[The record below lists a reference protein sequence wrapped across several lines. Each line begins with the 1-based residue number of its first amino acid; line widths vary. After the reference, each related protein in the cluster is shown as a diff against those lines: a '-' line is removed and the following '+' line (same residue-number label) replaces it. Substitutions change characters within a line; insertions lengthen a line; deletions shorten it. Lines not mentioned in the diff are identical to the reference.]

1 MDTSFLILAL
11 CTALLVIAAA
21 VLLIQNG
28 RIRDRLE
35 ETERKLEN
43 NQIESLR
50 LLQQLNEENRM
61 IWDRMASF
69 PSREEFNSRLED
81 VRTGTEGTVQA
92 QTVLLIGRLDG
103 ISARLDSMGL
113 GQEQRLRH
121 IGTLLDEKLALNEK
135 RISEMRDTL
144 FRSVQ
149 QLQDE
154 NGRKLEEMRQTVD
167 EKLHATLDKRLSES
181 FAQVSKRLEEVY
193 SGLGEMR
200 SLAGGVGDLK
210 RVLSNVK
217 TRGTWGEVQLGSL
230 LGEMLAPSQYE
241 TNCSVDGSDQRVE
254 YAVHL
259 PGGGDTSVLLPI
271 DAKFPIE
278 DYQRLLSARENGE
291 AQQAA
296 QAEQALVAAIRNE
309 AKRISGKYIRP
320 PQTTDFAILFLPLE
334 GLYAEVLQNRTLS
347 FELQEKY
354 RILIAGP
361 TTLSALLTSFQIG
374 FRTVAIEKR
383 SVEVWQ
389 LLSAVKN
396 EFNHYS
402 ELLETAQKRI
412 RSAGDT
418 LEMASRQSRGIQKKI
433 RAAEMLDLPSG
444 QEADAAALPEDS
456 AETGL

>member
-1 MDTSFLILAL
+1 MDTSMLILSL
-11 CTALLVIAAA
+11 CGAVLIIAAVA
-21 VLLIQNG
+21 LLIQSG
-28 RIRDRLE
+28 RTRERVEEAERRLE
-35 ETERKLEN
+35 KRRAEALG
-43 NQIESLR
+43 
-50 LLQQLNEENRM
+50 LLQRLNEENRM
-61 IWDRMASF
+61 IWNQLAAF
-69 PSREEFNSRLED
+69 PSREEFSGRLED
-81 VRTGTEGTVQA
+81 VRTGMEGTVQA
-92 QTVLLIGRLDG
+92 QTALFIGRLDE
-103 ISARLDSMGL
+103 INTRLDSMGL

-121 IGTLLDEKLALNEK
+121 LGTLLDEKLALNEK

-149 QLQDE
+149 QLQEE
-154 NGRKLEEMRQTVD
+154 NSRKLEEMRQTVD
-167 EKLHATLDKRLSES
+167 EKLHTTLNQRLSES

-210 RVLSNVK
+210 RVLTNVK
-217 TRGTWGEVQLGSL
+217 TRGTWGEVQLGAL

-241 TNCSVDGSDQRVE
+241 TNCSVDGSEQRVE

-259 PGGGDTSVLLPI
+259 PSGNDTHVLLPI

-278 DYQRLLSARENGE
+278 DYQRLLSARENGD
-291 AQQAA
+291 ASQAV
-296 QAEQALVAAIRNE
+296 QAEQALVNAIRNE
-309 AKRISGKYIRP
+309 ARRISGKYIRP
-320 PQTTDFAILFLPLE
+320 PKTTDFAILFLPLE
-334 GLYAEVLQNRTLS
+334 GLYAEILQNRTLA

-354 RILIAGP
+354 RILISGP

-383 SVEVWQ
+383 SAEVWQ
-389 LLSAVKN
+389 LLSAVKT

-418 LEMASRQSRGIQKKI
+418 LELASRQSRGIQKKI
-433 RAAEMLDLPSG
+433 RAAEMLDLPQEEDGIGPGSPEESG
-444 QEADAAALPEDS
+444 E
-456 AETGL
+456 